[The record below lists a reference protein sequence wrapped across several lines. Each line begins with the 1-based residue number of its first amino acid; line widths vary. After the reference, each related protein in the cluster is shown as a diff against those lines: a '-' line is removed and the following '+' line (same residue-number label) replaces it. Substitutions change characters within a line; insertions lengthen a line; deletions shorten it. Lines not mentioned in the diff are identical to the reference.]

1 MAEIGKKLIEGFDGL
16 MRKNVLTTL
25 ESAVEEVKQIIIDKY
40 DEELLDIVTDRN
52 SKTNPNLYR
61 DDFIERLDK
70 LTYVEDGNEISIVVP
85 DMETFDFSGRLRVIE
100 NIMEGTS
107 GTYVEVNEEDYEAIF
122 NKKPVNADPLDEY
135 VPRKERIYLVRHNN
149 KVRTVERT
157 LKKRFV
163 KYPFSNKQ
171 PVDILEVGDEY
182 VEKNMDGWIKNALE
196 KALKEYVKKHKGAN
210 I

>member
-163 KYPFSNKQ
+163 KYPFSNKP